1 MADVIENRVVE
12 LGFDNKNFEQ
22 NARTSIATL
31 GKLDEALQFKGV
43 ASGFRSI
50 QNGLRYI
57 DFSPITSSLSSVQH
71 AFTNIGAA
79 IKVNFFDM
87 LGNEAIRLGKS
98 IVDNTLGQIKSGGL
112 SRALNI
118 EQAQFKVKGLKG
130 DWDKIY
136 EDMDYAVSGTA
147 YGIDE
152 AASAAAQFLASGVQT
167 GDNMKAALRGISGIA
182 AMASADYSSIADIF
196 TAAAGKGKVQAMELQ
211 RIALH
216 GINATAELAKALGKT
231 EEEIRDMASKGEID
245 FNTFAKAMDD
255 AFGEH
260 AKAANETYTGSLS
273 NVRAALSRIGEIW
286 YEPWIH
292 GLIPIFNELRLSID
306 KFKNALKKPLNQS
319 GDTIATQLKTL
330 IETGS
335 KLVVFAI
342 DTLNPWLDKLPYKFA
357 PLLTKMKEI
366 TEGAQKLSDIF
377 EAFHKQQKTKDP
389 FDPIERAAKR
399 AKDEIHDI
407 TEQEKI
413 AAQSIMNTGKYNNF
427 TTYKEFKEAGLSYLT
442 IKKYIKEL
450 NKEKE
455 KNKVLTKEEQE
466 EQERLAK
473 ITEKYSVEIGVLNRL
488 YDIFGKV
495 SNTVHLVF
503 EKLAKVFEIAQSA
516 WRQVFPKENLSL
528 LETIIDYI
536 TNIIKKFEISGERAE
551 YLRRIFVGLFSGLEF
566 VKTLFSDILKFV
578 EPFLRVAAKG
588 HPTFLSWLADLGDFI
603 MKINNAR
610 QATGQYP
617 PLLQSLLD
625 MGEMIFR
632 TIRLVWQKLVKVL
645 GAVKE
650 AFQEVWAEFRP
661 ENSRF
666 PDLVTSITDLI
677 RNFVIAGPR
686 AEALKTIFKG
696 FFSALHA
703 GFIILKEFKEFTE
716 SIFASIFGTGEG
728 DESKNKEP
736 VILQTLAK
744 FSEWIHQLSLD
755 IKKVAENGSLFDVLY
770 LIFTRIKDAIKNLF
784 TGDGEKNSNKV
795 KEFFDSLH
803 EHIKSGIEKAVAWLK
818 ENKPIEWIFSLFE
831 DVDLSG
837 IFGAVFDSI
846 GKFFHWISDA
856 LNDEDSLLSRFI
868 STITDIFGLV
878 ADVIKDQ
885 IPNINMVLDDIF
897 DFVHRFFTENP
908 EMADKAGE
916 FIIQLMDTLIT
927 VMQVASETLVAI
939 KDPLIEVSKIIV
951 ELLGALGNVLD
962 KWLQYAGDNPEKTY
976 GAVAFFAL
984 IWLFNRI
991 MAFLKTTEL
1000 VPFAFA
1006 LRRIYTAISL
1016 FFSNLSGL
1024 AYRASQLMWAKE
1036 ISTLATA
1043 IIKIAIALAI
1053 IGVVVGYK
1061 SDKYNGTAAALGIL
1075 LVAVVAIGGFIM
1087 SVDGMKEIMTLGAGK
1102 MIMFGAAMS
1111 LVASAIL
1118 TMAIG
1123 FGIIMAAIS
1132 MAKWW
1137 QVVLAIIAF
1146 VVVIGAF
1153 VSILNEIMLLLPGIT
1168 ALKVVPIL
1176 ALGAFLVLF
1185 SAAIL
1190 LLVVGMNMLLT
1201 NVRLL
1206 YNATGKDASGTML
1219 MVAGVAGV
1227 ILLTIFAMMALMKEI
1242 ALIKVIPWGGLV
1254 SMVVLAGIF
1263 ISVINSIS
1271 LILVAIQTAKVGW
1284 KTAGIVGA
1292 MLVAAALIFVGA
1304 IAAIPYIIALAQG
1317 LAVVPTSQLIVAF
1330 AALVIII
1337 KLISSTMN
1345 EFALVAIATKII
1357 TKNEIGAMF
1366 AIFGA
1371 VVGLLFVAYGAVA
1384 AIGAI
1389 ANTAFMANPN
1399 GGAVLIAV
1407 LATFYLLVDAMKTMA
1422 KVAVMMRDVGD
1433 MDIIAM
1439 GVIFWSVIKL
1449 FEAAIGAV
1457 AALTFLSKK
1466 NLVSGKLQII
1476 LGIAAVTL
1484 FFKNMMLCVAEMVGL
1499 ALLLS
1504 KSGVTQTTVDMV
1516 VGILDKLVVMAEW
1529 LVVIIVV
1536 IGAVLGITGSTTTFG
1551 AGIAIGMGL
1560 MAAGIIIACY
1570 CIMLLAKAIA
1580 SLGEVM
1586 LKYAKVWPDVKDN
1599 LWAMLDDL
1607 PDYVQKFI
1615 ENACK
1620 AIVLGIPAILGTIYI
1635 IFLAINAFLA
1645 LIAPTQ
1651 AAMFLLSINAML
1663 DIVLLG
1669 ADLIVAKLF
1678 ILLDILLFE
1687 LDAQAEILGY
1697 EVTMIILK
1705 ALWGAMKAIF
1715 KFLTYWGEEDAES
1728 FYEKFKGTLF
1738 DRMSSMEI
1746 FDFFADFFAGIKD
1759 AIDDGSLFEAKT
1771 WAEQAGV
1778 DMQESF
1784 FDMVVPGA
1792 AATSAMRRLI
1802 RWGKG
1807 IRERGR
1813 KELTD
1818 TSDASLDAAAARKLG
1833 EEEYNKASKEFDA
1846 GVESAKEKDK
1856 RAFKLADYDLDT
1868 FAEDSKKEEEKLKEK
1883 LEESGADLSAY
1894 DTIQGM
1900 KDKSKAMLE
1909 GETTVGDYG
1918 AGLLSGLPGVFGNF
1932 GTEITSQLSGI
1943 ADKWKTGG
1951 EEGGETYANA
1961 AIDKMKEIFS
1971 GTTTGTSGLDLFAE
1985 GTDFSSF
1992 MNTDWAKTA
2001 GVDFADTKDLK
2012 KILGNTSFDQYN
2024 NIDWSNP
2031 DSILSMYG
2039 ADNVTSLDG
2048 SNFQALWNS
2057 NYGDLNQNV
2066 EVNAVDPQIEM
2077 LIENLKVA
2085 NERIDE
2091 LNKKVESSIILPKDA
2106 KINITT
2112 EIDGDKLASK
2122 TYAATNILSNEDLA
2136 LQRAGVST
2144 GGTTKTKKAYWGR

>member
-57 DFSPITSSLSSVQH
+57 DFSPITSSLSSVQN

-130 DWDKIY
+130 DWDKVY

-231 EEEIRDMASKGEID
+231 EEEIRNMASKGEID

-260 AKAANETYTGSLS
+260 AKEANETYTGSLS

-330 IETGS
+330 METGS

-407 TEQEKI
+407 TEQEKV

-473 ITEKYSVEIGVLNRL
+473 ITEKYSFEIGVLNRL

-495 SNTVHLVF
+495 SNTVHLIF
-503 EKLAKVFEIAQSA
+503 EKLAKVFDIVKLA
-516 WRQVFPKENLSL
+516 WDQVFPKENLSL

-551 YLRRIFVGLFSGLEF
+551 YLRRIFYGLFSGLEF

-603 MKINNAR
+603 AKINYAKKE
-610 QATGQYP
+610 TGEYP
-617 PLLQSLLD
+617 ALLQSLLD

-666 PDLVTSITDLI
+666 PDLVTSITELI
-677 RNFVIAGPR
+677 RSFKIAGPR

-703 GFIILKEFKEFTE
+703 GFIIFKEFKEFTE
-716 SIFASIFGTGEG
+716 SIFTSIFGEG
-728 DESKNKEP
+728 PRPKNKEP

-755 IKKVAENGSLFDVLY
+755 IKEVAENGNLFDVLY

-803 EHIKSGIEKAVAWLK
+803 GHIKSGIEKAVAWLK

-897 DFVHRFFTENP
+897 DFLHRFFTENP

-984 IWLFNRI
+984 VWLFNRI

-1000 VPFAFA
+1000 VPFSFA

-1053 IGVVVGYK
+1053 IGIVVGYK
-1061 SDKYNGTAAALGIL
+1061 SDKYDGTAAALGIL

-1123 FGIIMAAIS
+1123 FGVIMAAIS

-1153 VSILNEIMLLLPGIT
+1153 VSVLNEIMLLLPGIT

-1206 YNATGKDASGTML
+1206 YNATGKDAIGTML

-1242 ALIKVIPWGGLV
+1242 ALIKMIPWGGLV

-1263 ISVINSIS
+1263 IAVINSIS

-1345 EFALVAIATKII
+1345 EFALVAITTKII

-1389 ANTAFMANPN
+1389 ANTAFMSNPN

-1422 KVAVMMRDVGD
+1422 KVAVMMQDVGG

-1439 GVIFWSVIKL
+1439 GDIFWSVVLL
-1449 FEAAIGAV
+1449 FGAAIGAV

-1466 NLVSGKLQII
+1466 NLLSGKLGII

-1484 FFKNMMLCVAEMVGL
+1484 FFKNMMLCVAEMVGM
-1499 ALLLS
+1499 ALFLS
-1504 KSGVTQTTVDMV
+1504 KNNISQKTVDMA

-1529 LVVIIVV
+1529 LVAIIVV
-1536 IGAVLGITGSTTTFG
+1536 IGAVIGVAGSTGTIGTG
-1551 AGIAIGMGL
+1551 LVIGISL
-1560 MAAGIIIACY
+1560 MAAGVILACY

-1586 LKYAKVWPDVKDN
+1586 LKYAKVWPDVKEN
-1599 LWAMLDDL
+1599 LWDMLSEL

-1620 AIVLGIPAILGTIYI
+1620 AIILGIPAILGTIYI
-1635 IFLAINAFLA
+1635 IFIAINAFLA
-1645 LIAPTQ
+1645 LIAPAQ
-1651 AAMFLLSINAML
+1651 AAMWLLAINAML
-1663 DIVLLG
+1663 DVMLIG
-1669 ADLIVAKLF
+1669 ADAIIIKLF
-1678 ILLDILLFE
+1678 ILLDILLWA
-1687 LDAQAEILGY
+1687 LDSQAEIIGY
-1697 EVTMIILK
+1697 EITMIVV
-1705 ALWGAMKAIF
+1705 KAIF
-1715 KFLTYWGEEDAES
+1715 GAVEAL
-1728 FYEKFKGTLF
+1728 
-1738 DRMSSMEI
+1738 
-1746 FDFFADFFAGIKD
+1746 ADFFSDFGKSMSEDFWDAYNDSWLGAASEWLSDFFLWCEAVATTIKTGELFTGLIEEDPDKVKSWAEEHTNALFTSNDKKYTAKSQLTIRSKDDYMKDVNKGVSEARKIYQDIKD
-1759 AIDDGSLFEAKT
+1759 ENEETERTFSLNQQAYDARVKRAKEELGDTGDDIGEKL
-1771 WAEQAGV
+1771 
-1778 DMQESF
+1778 
-1784 FDMVVPGA
+1784 
-1792 AATSAMRRLI
+1792 L
-1802 RWGKG
+1802 
-1807 IRERGR
+1807 ERGAVTEESMTMYNDM
-1813 KELTD
+1813 KNASEKAKDAWKSSGDSEADSYLSGWIDKLKSPGGLQNLTD
-1818 TSDASLDAAAARKLG
+1818 TVTGFLSDKLTLDNFTSIG
-1833 EEEYNKASKEFDA
+1833 NNW
-1846 GVESAKEKDK
+1846 G
-1856 RAFKLADYDLDT
+1856 T
-1868 FAEDSKKEEEKLKEK
+1868 M
-1883 LEESGADLSAY
+1883 LS
-1894 DTIQGM
+1894 DGM
-1900 KDKSKAMLE
+1900 KE
-1909 GETTVGDYG
+1909 GFNAETVMNSLMPNSSDILGS
-1918 AGLLSGLPGVFGNF
+1918 A
-1932 GTEITSQLSGI
+1932 
-1943 ADKWKTGG
+1943 
-1951 EEGGETYANA
+1951 
-1961 AIDKMKEIFS
+1961 
-1971 GTTTGTSGLDLFAE
+1971 
-1985 GTDFSSF
+1985 DFSSF
-1992 MNTDWAKTA
+1992 MDTDWAKNA
-2001 GVDFADTKDLK
+2001 GVDLNNKDLK
-2012 KILGNTSFDQYN
+2012 KALGKTNFDFQKYGDKV
-2024 NIDWSNP
+2024 DWSDPN
-2031 DSILSMYG
+2031 SILSKYMPDY
-2039 ADNVTSLDG
+2039 ASSLDG
-2048 SNFQALWNS
+2048 NNFQALLNS

>member
-57 DFSPITSSLSSVQH
+57 DFSPITSSLSSVQN

-152 AASAAAQFLASGVQT
+152 AASAAAQFLASGVKT

-231 EEEIRDMASKGEID
+231 EEEIRNMASKGEID

-330 IETGS
+330 METGS

-389 FDPIERAAKR
+389 FDPVERAAKR

-466 EQERLAK
+466 EQERLSK
-473 ITEKYSVEIGVLNRL
+473 ITEKYSFEIGVLNRL

-495 SNTVHLVF
+495 GNTVHLVF
-503 EKLAKVFEIAQSA
+503 EKLAKVFDIAQSA

-666 PDLVTSITDLI
+666 PDLVTSVTDLI
-677 RNFVIAGPR
+677 RNFKIAGPR

-703 GFIILKEFKEFTE
+703 GFIIFKEFKEFTE

-897 DFVHRFFTENP
+897 DFIHRFFTENP

-951 ELLGALGNVLD
+951 ELLGAIGNVLD

-984 IWLFNRI
+984 IWILNRI

-1000 VPFAFA
+1000 VTFSFA
-1006 LRRIYTAISL
+1006 LRRIYNSISM
-1016 FFSNLSGL
+1016 FFSNFSTL

-1036 ISTLATA
+1036 LSTIATA
-1043 IIKIAIALAI
+1043 ILKVAVALAI
-1053 IGVVVGYK
+1053 IGAVIGYHN
-1061 SDKYNGTAAALGIL
+1061 DKYSGLNAGIGMLVVAIVAIYGFLAIVDPMKEVMELGALKLVGISIALTYISSAILVLAIAFSMIMSTIKRAKWWQTALAIVSFVILIGSFVAVLNELMLLLPAIKALQIVPILVLGAFLILFSAAVLVLAVSIKMLMTNMRLIYRATGNNITDTMLLFAGAVAAVIL
-1075 LVAVVAIGGFIM
+1075 LVA
-1087 SVDGMKEIMTLGAGK
+1087 
-1102 MIMFGAAMS
+1102 
-1111 LVASAIL
+1111 
-1118 TMAIG
+1118 
-1123 FGIIMAAIS
+1123 
-1132 MAKWW
+1132 
-1137 QVVLAIIAF
+1137 
-1146 VVVIGAF
+1146 
-1153 VSILNEIMLLLPGIT
+1153 
-1168 ALKVVPIL
+1168 
-1176 ALGAFLVLF
+1176 
-1185 SAAIL
+1185 
-1190 LLVVGMNMLLT
+1190 
-1201 NVRLL
+1201 
-1206 YNATGKDASGTML
+1206 
-1219 MVAGVAGV
+1219 
-1227 ILLTIFAMMALMKEI
+1227 
-1242 ALIKVIPWGGLV
+1242 ALIGLMTQITTIKDIPWGGLLSIIV
-1254 SMVVLAGIF
+1254 MAGVF
-1263 ISVINSIS
+1263 IAIINTLS
-1271 LILVAIQTAKVGW
+1271 LIIVALETANVTWYTTGIAGAVFGATVLVIIG
-1284 KTAGIVGA
+1284 
-1292 MLVAAALIFVGA
+1292 MLAAL
-1304 IAAIPYIIALAQG
+1304 PYIIALSKEIMKLSSTG
-1317 LAVVPTSQLIVAF
+1317 LIITF
-1330 AALVIII
+1330 AMLFVMI
-1337 KLISSTMN
+1337 KLLISTLN
-1345 EFALVAIATKII
+1345 DFALVTVLTKRISP
-1357 TKNEIGAMF
+1357 NEIDKF
-1366 AIFGA
+1366 YQILIA
-1371 VVGLLFVAYGAVA
+1371 VAGLFVLAAGFVA
-1384 AIGAI
+1384 GVASLS
-1389 ANTAFMANPN
+1389 TRSFMQEKNA
-1399 GGAVLIAV
+1399 GEVLIAV
-1407 LATFYLLVDAMKTMA
+1407 LATFYILVDAMKTMA
-1422 KVAVMMRDVGD
+1422 KVAIMMQDVGG

-1439 GVIFWSVIKL
+1439 GDIFWSVVLL
-1449 FEAAIGAV
+1449 FGAAIGAV
-1457 AALTFLSKK
+1457 AALTALSKK
-1466 NLVSGKLQII
+1466 NLLSGELGII

-1484 FFKNMMLCVAEMVGL
+1484 FFKNMMLCVTEMVGL
-1499 ALLLS
+1499 ALILS
-1504 KSGVTQTTVDMV
+1504 KNNISQKTVDMA

-1529 LVVIIVV
+1529 LVAIIVV
-1536 IGAVLGITGSTTTFG
+1536 IGAVLGVTANTGTLG
-1551 AGIAIGMGL
+1551 ASLAIGIGL
-1560 MAAGIIIACY
+1560 MAGSIIIACY
-1570 CIMLLAKAIA
+1570 CIVLLAKAIA

-1586 LKYAKVWPDVKDN
+1586 LKYAKVWPDIKEN
-1599 LWAMLDDL
+1599 LWDMLDDL

-1635 IFLAINAFLA
+1635 VFIAINAFLA
-1645 LIAPTQ
+1645 LIAPAQ
-1651 AAMFLLSINAML
+1651 AAMWLLAINAML
-1663 DIVLLG
+1663 DVMLIG
-1669 ADLIVAKLF
+1669 ADAIIIKLF
-1678 ILLDILLFE
+1678 ILLDILLWA
-1687 LDAQAEILGY
+1687 LDSQAEIIGY
-1697 EVTMIILK
+1697 EITMIVVK
-1705 ALWGAMKAIF
+1705 ALFGAVEA
-1715 KFLTYWGEEDAES
+1715 L
-1728 FYEKFKGTLF
+1728 
-1738 DRMSSMEI
+1738 
-1746 FDFFADFFAGIKD
+1746 ADFFSDFGESMSEDFWDAYNDSWLGAASEWLSDFFLWCEEVADTIKNGELFTGLIEEDPDKVKSWAEEHTNALFTSDDKKYTAKSQLTIRSKDDYMKDVNKGVSEARKIYQDIKD
-1759 AIDDGSLFEAKT
+1759 ENEETERTFSLNQQAYDARVKRAKEELGDTGDDIGEKL
-1771 WAEQAGV
+1771 
-1778 DMQESF
+1778 
-1784 FDMVVPGA
+1784 
-1792 AATSAMRRLI
+1792 L
-1802 RWGKG
+1802 
-1807 IRERGR
+1807 ERGAVTEESMTMYNDM
-1813 KELTD
+1813 KNASEKAKDAWKSSGDSEADSYLSGWIDKLKSPGGLQNLTD
-1818 TSDASLDAAAARKLG
+1818 TVTGFLSDKLTLDNFASIG
-1833 EEEYNKASKEFDA
+1833 NNW
-1846 GVESAKEKDK
+1846 G
-1856 RAFKLADYDLDT
+1856 T
-1868 FAEDSKKEEEKLKEK
+1868 M
-1883 LEESGADLSAY
+1883 LS
-1894 DTIQGM
+1894 DGM
-1900 KDKSKAMLE
+1900 KE
-1909 GETTVGDYG
+1909 GFNVETVMNSLMPNQSDIVG
-1918 AGLLSGLPGVFGNF
+1918 SV
-1932 GTEITSQLSGI
+1932 
-1943 ADKWKTGG
+1943 
-1951 EEGGETYANA
+1951 
-1961 AIDKMKEIFS
+1961 
-1971 GTTTGTSGLDLFAE
+1971 
-1985 GTDFSSF
+1985 DFSSF
-1992 MNTDWAKTA
+1992 MDMDWAKSA
-2001 GVDFADTKDLK
+2001 GVDLNNKDLK
-2012 KILGNTSFDQYN
+2012 KALGKTNFDFQKYGDEV
-2024 NIDWSNP
+2024 DWSNP

-2048 SNFQALWNS
+2048 TNFQALWN
-2057 NYGDLNQNV
+2057 NQWGDLNQNV